1 MVKKYVSDIASQMGI
16 DLSRVR
22 LIKSKSVRSPDT
34 HMLMM
39 SSNGCNVSTIL
50 YQDDLEVIKSGGTCD
65 TLDLRILQVLLR
77 LQHMHEL

>member
-1 MVKKYVSDIASQMGI
+1 MVKKYVSNVASQMGI
-16 DLSRVR
+16 VLSKVQ

-39 SSNGCNVSTIL
+39 SSNGCNVSTII
-50 YQDDLEVIKSGGTCD
+50 YQDDLEIIKSGSTCD